1 MSLIL
6 DALRKAESERQ
17 RGAVPGLHGVT
28 APPTPEPAAGSRPSG
43 LTPLRGALGA
53 LGLVMVAALV
63 GWLARPSAVPLLP
76 EAAAPSLPAA
86 AAPTLPAAALPAAE
100 PAPLPLVVSAPPVQP
115 DKPLAVPAPLPA
127 APGTTTAAPP
137 PPLPAASRAPIVTQV
152 RRLADLPPEQ
162 RRELPALAVSGSV
175 WSDQPGARFVV
186 LDGQV
191 LREGDRL
198 APGLVLVKLAPRSA
212 TLRWRDGLI
221 EVPF

>member
-28 APPTPEPAAGSRPSG
+28 APPAPEPAAGSRPRG
-43 LTPLRGALGA
+43 LTPLRVALGA
-53 LGLVMVAALV
+53 LVLVMVAALLA
-63 GWLARPSAVPLLP
+63 WLARPSAGPSLP
-76 EAAAPSLPAA
+76 VAAAPSMPAA
-86 AAPTLPAAALPAAE
+86 AVPAAE
-100 PAPLPLVVSAPPVQP
+100 PAPLPLGVSAPPVLP
-115 DKPLAVPAPLPA
+115 AEPPAVAAPLPA
-127 APGTTTAAPP
+127 APAVATASLPP
-137 PPLPAASRAPIVTQV
+137 PPAASRAPIVTQV

-198 APGLVLVKLAPRSA
+198 AAGLVLVKLAPRSA

>member
-1 MSLIL
+1 
-6 DALRKAESERQ
+6 
-17 RGAVPGLHGVT
+17 
-28 APPTPEPAAGSRPSG
+28 
-43 LTPLRGALGA
+43 
-53 LGLVMVAALV
+53 
-63 GWLARPSAVPLLP
+63 
-76 EAAAPSLPAA
+76 
-86 AAPTLPAAALPAAE
+86 
-100 PAPLPLVVSAPPVQP
+100 VV
-115 DKPLAVPAPLPA
+115 APLPA
-127 APGTTTAAPP
+127 APVVATASPAPP

-198 APGLVLVKLAPRSA
+198 AAGLVLVKLAPRSA

>member
-28 APPTPEPAAGSRPSG
+28 APPAPEPAAGSRPQG
-43 LTPLRGALGA
+43 LTPLRVALGA
-53 LGLVMVAALV
+53 LVLVMGAALL
-63 GWLARPSAVPLLP
+63 GWLVRPSAGPSLP
-76 EAAAPSLPAA
+76 VAAAPSSPAA
-86 AAPTLPAAALPAAE
+86 AVPAAE
-100 PAPLPLVVSAPPVQP
+100 PAPLPLVVSAPPAP
-115 DKPLAVPAPLPA
+115 PAEPPAAAAPLPA
-127 APGTTTAAPP
+127 APAAATASPP
-137 PPLPAASRAPIVTQV
+137 PPAASRAPIVTQV

-198 APGLVLVKLAPRSA
+198 AAGLVLVKLAPRSA

>member
-28 APPTPEPAAGSRPSG
+28 APPAAEPAAGGRSRG
-43 LTPLRGALGA
+43 LTPLRVALGA
-53 LGLVMVAALV
+53 LVLVMAAALV
-63 GWLARPSAVPLLP
+63 GWLARPSAGPSLP
-76 EAAAPSLPAA
+76 VAAAPSMAPAAVPAA
-86 AAPTLPAAALPAAE
+86 A
-100 PAPLPLVVSAPPVQP
+100 PAPLPLVVSAPPVLP
-115 DKPLAVPAPLPA
+115 AEPPVAAAPLPA
-127 APGTTTAAPP
+127 APAAATASPPP

-198 APGLVLVKLAPRSA
+198 AAGLVLVKLAPRSA

>member
-1 MSLIL
+1 M
-6 DALRKAESERQ
+6 AP
-17 RGAVPGLHGVT
+17 GAVP
-28 APPTPEPAAGSRPSG
+28 
-43 LTPLRGALGA
+43 
-53 LGLVMVAALV
+53 
-63 GWLARPSAVPLLP
+63 
-76 EAAAPSLPAA
+76 AAA
-86 AAPTLPAAALPAAE
+86 
-100 PAPLPLVVSAPPVQP
+100 PAPLPLVVSAPPVLP
-115 DKPLAVPAPLPA
+115 AEPPVAAAPLPA
-127 APGTTTAAPP
+127 APAATTASPP
-137 PPLPAASRAPIVTQV
+137 PPPAASRAPIVTQV

-175 WSDQPGARFVV
+175 WSEQPGARFVV

>member
-28 APPTPEPAAGSRPSG
+28 APPTPEPAAGSRPRG
-43 LTPLRGALGA
+43 LTPLRVALGI
-53 LGLVMVAALV
+53 LGLVMGSALV
-63 GWLARPSAVPLLP
+63 GWLARPSAGPPLP
-76 EAAAPSLPAA
+76 VAAAPSTPPAA
-86 AAPTLPAAALPAAE
+86 VPAAE
-100 PAPLPLVVSAPPVQP
+100 PAPLPLVVSAPPVVP
-115 DKPLAVPAPLPA
+115 AEPPAVVAPLPA
-127 APGTTTAAPP
+127 APVVATASPAPP

-198 APGLVLVKLAPRSA
+198 AAGLVLVKLAPRSA

>member
-1 MSLIL
+1 
-6 DALRKAESERQ
+6 
-17 RGAVPGLHGVT
+17 
-28 APPTPEPAAGSRPSG
+28 
-43 LTPLRGALGA
+43 
-53 LGLVMVAALV
+53 
-63 GWLARPSAVPLLP
+63 
-76 EAAAPSLPAA
+76 
-86 AAPTLPAAALPAAE
+86 
-100 PAPLPLVVSAPPVQP
+100 VVSAPPVLP
-115 DKPLAVPAPLPA
+115 AEPPAVAAPLPA
-127 APGTTTAAPP
+127 APAAATASPTPA
-137 PPLPAASRAPIVTQV
+137 AASRAPIVTQV

-198 APGLVLVKLAPRSA
+198 AAGLVLVKLAPRSA

>member
-28 APPTPEPAAGSRPSG
+28 APPAPEPAAGSRSSG
-43 LTPLRGALGA
+43 LTPLRMALGT
-53 LGLVMVAALV
+53 LGLVVGAALV
-63 GWLARPSAVPLLP
+63 GWLARPSAGPSLP
-76 EAAAPSLPAA
+76 VAAAPSMAPAAVPAA
-86 AAPTLPAAALPAAE
+86 A
-100 PAPLPLVVSAPPVQP
+100 PAPLPLVVSAPPVLP
-115 DKPLAVPAPLPA
+115 AEPPVAAAPLPA
-127 APGTTTAAPP
+127 APAATTASPP
-137 PPLPAASRAPIVTQV
+137 PPPAASRAPIVTQV

-162 RRELPALAVSGSV
+162 RRELPALAVRGSV
-175 WSDQPGARFVV
+175 WSEQPGARFVV

>member
-28 APPTPEPAAGSRPSG
+28 APPAPEPAASSRSRG
-43 LTPLRGALGA
+43 LTPLRVALGA
-53 LGLVMVAALV
+53 LVLVMGAALV
-63 GWLARPSAVPLLP
+63 GWLARPSAGPSLP
-76 EAAAPSLPAA
+76 VAAAPSMAPSALPAA
-86 AAPTLPAAALPAAE
+86 A
-100 PAPLPLVVSAPPVQP
+100 PAPLPLVVSAPPVLP
-115 DKPLAVPAPLPA
+115 AEPPAVAAPLPP
-127 APGTTTAAPP
+127 APTAATASPP
-137 PPLPAASRAPIVTQV
+137 PPPPPPAASRAPIVTQV

-175 WSDQPGARFVV
+175 WSEQPGARFVV

-198 APGLVLVKLAPRSA
+198 AAGLVLVKLAPRSA

>member
-28 APPTPEPAAGSRPSG
+28 APPAAEPAAGGRPRG
-43 LTPLRGALGA
+43 LTPLRVALGA
-53 LGLVMVAALV
+53 LVLVMAAALV
-63 GWLARPSAVPLLP
+63 GWLARPSAGPSLP
-76 EAAAPSLPAA
+76 VAAAPSMAPAAVPAA
-86 AAPTLPAAALPAAE
+86 A
-100 PAPLPLVVSAPPVQP
+100 PAPLPLVVSAPPVLP
-115 DKPLAVPAPLPA
+115 AEPPVAAAPLPA
-127 APGTTTAAPP
+127 APAATTASPP
-137 PPLPAASRAPIVTQV
+137 PPPAASRAPIVTQV

-175 WSDQPGARFVV
+175 WSEQPGARFVV

>member
-28 APPTPEPAAGSRPSG
+28 APPVPEQAAAGRPRG
-43 LTPLRGALGA
+43 LAPALLT
-53 LGLVMVAALV
+53 LGL
-63 GWLARPSAVPLLP
+63 LL
-76 EAAAPSLPAA
+76 
-86 AAPTLPAAALPAAE
+86 AAALGGWLVLRPAVAPPDVPALPVATTPVPTPT
-100 PAPLPLVVSAPPVQP
+100 PAPAPMPLVVSAPP
-115 DKPLAVPAPLPA
+115 AVPAETAPPVGPGVAPA
-127 APGTTTAAPP
+127 AEASPTPSAAPALAPAP
-137 PPLPAASRAPIVTQV
+137 PPAASRAPIVTQV
-152 RRLADLPPEQ
+152 RRLAELPPEQ

-191 LREGDRL
+191 LREGDRV

>member
-28 APPTPEPAAGSRPSG
+28 APPAAEPAASSRSRG
-43 LTPLRGALGA
+43 LTPLRVALGA
-53 LGLVMVAALV
+53 LVLVMGAALV
-63 GWLARPSAVPLLP
+63 GWLARPSAGPSLP
-76 EAAAPSLPAA
+76 VAAAPSMAPGAVPAA
-86 AAPTLPAAALPAAE
+86 A
-100 PAPLPLVVSAPPVQP
+100 PAPLPLVVSAPPVLP
-115 DKPLAVPAPLPA
+115 AEPPVAAAPLPA
-127 APGTTTAAPP
+127 APAATTASPP
-137 PPLPAASRAPIVTQV
+137 PPPAASRAPIVTQV

-175 WSDQPGARFVV
+175 WSEQPGARFVV

>member
-28 APPTPEPAAGSRPSG
+28 APLAPEPAAVSRPRG
-43 LTPLRGALGA
+43 LTPLRVALGA
-53 LGLVMVAALV
+53 LVLVMGAALL
-63 GWLARPSAVPLLP
+63 GWLARPSAGPSLP
-76 EAAAPSLPAA
+76 VAAAPSMPAA
-86 AAPTLPAAALPAAE
+86 AVPAAE
-100 PAPLPLVVSAPPVQP
+100 PAPLPLVVSAPPVLP
-115 DKPLAVPAPLPA
+115 AEPPAVAAPLPA
-127 APGTTTAAPP
+127 APAAAMASPP
-137 PPLPAASRAPIVTQV
+137 PPAASRAPIVTQV

-198 APGLVLVKLAPRSA
+198 AAGLVLVNLAPRSA

>member
-1 MSLIL
+1 M
-6 DALRKAESERQ
+6 
-17 RGAVPGLHGVT
+17 
-28 APPTPEPAAGSRPSG
+28 
-43 LTPLRGALGA
+43 
-53 LGLVMVAALV
+53 
-63 GWLARPSAVPLLP
+63 
-76 EAAAPSLPAA
+76 PAA
-86 AAPTLPAAALPAAE
+86 AVPAAE
-100 PAPLPLVVSAPPVQP
+100 PAPLPLVVSAPPVLP
-115 DKPLAVPAPLPA
+115 AEPPAVAAPLPA
-127 APGTTTAAPP
+127 APAAAMASPP
-137 PPLPAASRAPIVTQV
+137 PPAASRAPIVTQV

-198 APGLVLVKLAPRSA
+198 AAGLVLVKLAPRSA

>member
-1 MSLIL
+1 
-6 DALRKAESERQ
+6 
-17 RGAVPGLHGVT
+17 V
-28 APPTPEPAAGSRPSG
+28 
-43 LTPLRGALGA
+43 
-53 LGLVMVAALV
+53 
-63 GWLARPSAVPLLP
+63 
-76 EAAAPSLPAA
+76 
-86 AAPTLPAAALPAAE
+86 PAAE
-100 PAPLPLVVSAPPVQP
+100 PAPLPLVVSAPPVVP
-115 DKPLAVPAPLPA
+115 AEPPAVAAPLPA
-127 APGTTTAAPP
+127 APAAATATPAPP

-198 APGLVLVKLAPRSA
+198 AAGLVLVKLAPRSA

>member
-1 MSLIL
+1 MAS
-6 DALRKAESERQ
+6 
-17 RGAVPGLHGVT
+17 
-28 APPTPEPAAGSRPSG
+28 
-43 LTPLRGALGA
+43 
-53 LGLVMVAALV
+53 
-63 GWLARPSAVPLLP
+63 
-76 EAAAPSLPAA
+76 
-86 AAPTLPAAALPAAE
+86 
-100 PAPLPLVVSAPPVQP
+100 
-115 DKPLAVPAPLPA
+115 
-127 APGTTTAAPP
+127 PP
-137 PPLPAASRAPIVTQV
+137 PPAASRAPIVTQV

-198 APGLVLVKLAPRSA
+198 AAGLVLVKLAPRSA